1 MDNLILVVIDILV
14 ALAMFLL
21 GLSFYKSKGKA
32 ADFLSGYNTKSKEE
46 RLKYDENEMCREY
59 GRFMMLMAIPF
70 IPGAIIDY
78 FVLLLGSAIAWGVW
92 IIMLIILI
100 VKRVKKESGIK

>member
-1 MDNLILVVIDILV
+1 MDNIILVVIDLLI
-14 ALAMFLL
+14 ALIMFLL
-21 GLSFYKSKGKA
+21 GLSFYKSKGRA

-46 RLKYDENEMCREY
+46 RLKFDENQMCKEY
-59 GRFMMLMAIPF
+59 GKFMMFMAIPF

-92 IIMLIILI
+92 IIMFIILI

>member
-1 MDNLILVVIDILV
+1 MDNFILVIIDILV
-14 ALAMFLL
+14 ALVMFLL

-78 FVLLLGSAIAWGVW
+78 FVLLLGSAIAWGIW

>member
-1 MDNLILVVIDILV
+1 MDNIILVVIDLLI
-14 ALAMFLL
+14 ALIMFLL
-21 GLSFYKSKGKA
+21 GLSFYKSKGRA

-46 RLKYDENEMCREY
+46 RLKFAENQMCKEY
-59 GRFMMLMAIPF
+59 GKFMMFMAIPF

-78 FVLLLGSAIAWGVW
+78 FALLLGSAIAWGVW
-92 IIMLIILI
+92 IIMFIILI